1 MPYFRILLQIQAYLR
16 KVLQTLYV
24 TIDRTIPESNWQYW
38 RIRDDNGV
46 DGTSSP
52 FGGGSSG
59 EIGGKSESYLEDG

>member
-1 MPYFRILLQIQAYLR
+1 M
-16 KVLQTLYV
+16 LYV

-52 FGGGSSG
+52 LGRGSSG
-59 EIGGKSESYLEDG
+59 EIGSESESYLEDG